1 MYFKL
6 YHDPQQKT
14 LTIPRAALQL
24 SELSTAEEMTLHA
37 ERGCVLLAR
46 NDLTARECLR
56 VIDLLFTMGSALTS
70 QLAMAS
76 QEVREEHG
84 ALPELPADKS
94 GPFRRLNDRLLSLLL
109 VAGTDLG
116 GLSRLLMWED
126 EDEH

>member
-94 GPFRRLNDRLLSLLL
+94 GPFRSLNDRLLSLLL
-109 VAGTDLG
+109 VAGTDVG

>member
-46 NDLTARECLR
+46 NDLTAGECLR

-70 QLAMAS
+70 QLTMAS

-94 GPFRRLNDRLLSLLL
+94 GPFRSLNDRLLSLLL